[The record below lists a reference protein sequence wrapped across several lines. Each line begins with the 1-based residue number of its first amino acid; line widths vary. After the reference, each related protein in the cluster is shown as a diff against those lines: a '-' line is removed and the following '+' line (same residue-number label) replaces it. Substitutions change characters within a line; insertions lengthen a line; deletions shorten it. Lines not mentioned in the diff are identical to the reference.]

1 MSNYRSIDI
10 VSAQQRTTR
19 NTNVF
24 YNQHTHTPSAIDKEV
39 YEHLHI
45 GDKKVTNK

>member
-24 YNQHTHTPSAIDKEV
+24 IINTHTPSTIDKEV